1 MTLREEDALS
11 YARRDW
17 NAIEAIKRAARLEQ
31 LSRMTPSERLR
42 MGDALRNYAK
52 ALHPDW
58 PTDDD
63 RKKDL
68 AVHLR
73 VSESLRSV
81 ATARGR

>member
-1 MTLREEDALS
+1 MLRKEDVLA

-17 NAIEAIKRAARLEQ
+17 AAFERMKRERQVEQ
-31 LSRMTPSERLR
+31 MSRMQPADALEV
-42 MGDALRNYAK
+42 GDALRHHAQ

-58 PTDDD
+58 PTEDD
-63 RKKDL
+63 RRKDL

-81 ATARGR
+81 AATKRR

>member
-1 MTLREEDALS
+1 MRIEDVIDF
-11 YARRDW
+11 ARRDW
-17 NAIEAIKRAARLEQ
+17 KAIEKMKRERRVEEMSQ
-31 LSRMTPSERLR
+31 MTPADALEV
-42 MGDALRNYAK
+42 GDALRHHAQ

-68 AVHLR
+68 LVHLR

-81 ATARGR
+81 AATKRR

>member
-1 MTLREEDALS
+1 MTLSKEDLIA

-17 NAIEAIKRAARLEQ
+17 KAIEEMKRQRRVEQ
-31 LSRMTPSERLR
+31 MSRMQPADALEI
-42 MGDALRNYAK
+42 GDALRHHAN
-52 ALHPDW
+52 ALLPGW
-58 PTDDD
+58 PSDDD

-81 ATARGR
+81 ATTKRR